1 MQTNEWVS
9 VSTMAKRL
17 GVSKQTVYNRIKK
30 GGYDTQTFERGTKMI
45 GILIKQKENGEG
57 NTEKEL

>member
-30 GGYDTQTFERGTKMI
+30 GWFDTQTFERGTKMI

>member
-1 MQTNEWVS
+1 
-9 VSTMAKRL
+9 MAKRL

-30 GGYDTQTFERGTKMI
+30 GGFDTQTFERGTKMI

>member
-17 GVSKQTVYNRIKK
+17 NVSKQTIYNRIRK
-30 GGYDTQTFERGTKMI
+30 GDFETQTFERGTKMI
-45 GILIKQKENGEG
+45 GILVKQIENENG
-57 NTEKEL
+57 KV

>member
-30 GGYDTQTFERGTKMI
+30 GWFDTQTFERGTKMI
-45 GILIKQKENGEG
+45 GILIKQKTNGEG
-57 NTEKEL
+57 NTKEEL